1 MAVTNITSMSQFD
14 KVLAENNKVFV
25 DFSATWCGPCK
36 MVAPI
41 IHDIA
46 EEMKDV
52 TFIDV
57 DVDANQD
64 IAERFA
70 VMSIPTL
77 LVFEN
82 NEQVKS
88 HIGFASKDMLLNLIK
103 K

>member
-1 MAVTNITSMSQFD
+1 MAVTKVTSMSQFD
-14 KVLAENNKVFV
+14 KIISENEKVFV
-25 DFSATWCGPCK
+25 DFSAVWCGPCK
-36 MVAPI
+36 MVSPI

-52 TFIDV
+52 KFIDV

-70 VMSIPTL
+70 IMSIPTM

-82 NEQVKS
+82 KEQVKS